1 MPAPLRGRQVTVQ
14 LTDTDVAELDRIA
27 EAETISRSAAM
38 RRLVRAA
45 ARDAKAKS
53 EPRRDQGPS

>member
-1 MPAPLRGRQVTVQ
+1 MPAPLRGRQVTIQ

-27 EAETISRSAAM
+27 EAETISRSAAV

-45 ARDAKAKS
+45 AREAKA
-53 EPRRDQGPS
+53 EPRRDQAPS